1 MPASEAPEK
10 EYIKYLTSVN
20 TADLTFGRYYETDD
34 LGYDTTLVK
43 SPILE
48 DYKFPEDSET
58 PEAVNTFT
66 GGTAPSTITSG
77 DMTSNFNIVQ
87 GYLKSSNFLTGVNGW
102 KFDAVGNLEANSGT
116 FRGSLYATTG
126 NIGDWVIS
134 STGLYYDGT
143 GTPSIRTAA
152 TVGSGSD
159 GVLIDKDGIKV
170 YDSVLGV
177 VVNLPS
183 DGSAPSFASGTI
195 ENTTFE
201 INTNA
206 VLRTSDTVG
215 DGTASSAGVLINN
228 SGFYACEASQLLA
241 DANVRI
247 DRFGN
252 AFFRGTIDSS
262 TLNSTNINGGVITGS
277 SITGATITGGLLRTA
292 ASGRRI
298 EIDSTGIVLKSGTI
312 PNTYNNVLY
321 NGGLYGTGV
330 VAYINN
336 DLYKVPFYIK
346 DEQTVADFHF
356 YNRSDVPT
364 GAAEIGDVC
373 VVGAKLMICITSGT
387 PGVWQEVG
395 TQTGSR
401 SPSASS
407 SSSPSR
413 SPSASPS
420 ISPSISPSSS

>member
-1 MPASEAPEK
+1 MPT
-10 EYIKYLTSVN
+10 KYT
-20 TADLTFGRYYETDD
+20 TDE
-34 LGYDTTLVK
+34 LGYSRVLVK
-43 SPILE
+43 EPVLE
-48 DYKFPEDSET
+48 DYEYPEESV
-58 PEAVNTFT
+58 PVAASNSFT
-66 GGTAPSTITSG
+66 GGTSASTISSG
-77 DMTSNFNIVQ
+77 D
-87 GYLKSSNFLTGVNGW
+87 LTGNLNVVAGYIQSTNFSSGVTGW
-102 KFDAVGNLEANSGT
+102 KIDATGNLEANTGT

-126 NIGDWVIS
+126 NIGDWIIS
-134 STGLYYDGT
+134 TTGLYYDGT

-152 TVGSGSD
+152 SVGTGSD

-183 DGSAPSFASGTI
+183 DGSAPEFASGVI

-206 VLRTSDTVG
+206 VLRTSETVG

-228 SGFYACEASQLLA
+228 SGFYACEANQSLA

-252 AFFRGTIDSS
+252 AYFSGNINSS
-262 TLNSTNINGGVITGS
+262 TISSTNIDGGAITGS
-277 SITGATITGGLLRTA
+277 SITGATITGGLIRTA
-292 ASGRRI
+292 ATGRRI
-298 EIDSTGIVLKSGTI
+298 EIDSTGIVLKAGSTTG
-312 PNTYNNVLY
+312 TYNNFLY
-321 NGGLYGTGV
+321 NAATYGTGV
-330 VAYINN
+330 IAYINN

-356 YNRSDVPT
+356 YNRSDVPS

-373 VVGAKLMICITSGT
+373 VVGAKLMICIIAGT
-387 PGVWQEVG
+387 PGRWQEVG

-401 SPSASS
+401 SPSASPS
-407 SSSPSR
+407 ISPSR
-413 SPSASPS
+413 SPSTSLSASPS
-420 ISPSISPSSS
+420 TSPSASPS

>member
-1 MPASEAPEK
+1 MS
-10 EYIKYLTSVN
+10 KYKIT
-20 TADLTFGRYYETDD
+20 TGYTIDD
-34 LGYDTTLVK
+34 IGYDRVLVK
-43 SPILE
+43 NPVLA
-48 DYKFPEDSET
+48 DYEFPEDSAT
-58 PEAVNTFT
+58 PEAVNSFT
-66 GGTAPSTITSG
+66 GGVAPATIQSG
-77 DMTSNFNIVQ
+77 ELNGNLNVVQ
-87 GYLKSSNFLTGVNGW
+87 GYLQSSNFASGVTGW

-116 FRGSLYATTG
+116 FRGSLYATVG

-134 STGLYYDGT
+134 TTGLYYDGT

-170 YDSVLGV
+170 YDSALGV

-183 DGSAPSFASGTI
+183 DGSAPQFASGVI

-206 VLRTSDTVG
+206 VLRTSETVG
-215 DGTASSAGVLINN
+215 DGSASSAGVLINN
-228 SGFYACEASQLLA
+228 SGFYACEANQLLG

-252 AFFRGTIDSS
+252 AYFKGNIISS
-262 TLNSTNINGGVITGS
+262 TMSSTDISGGTITGS
-277 SITGATITGGLLRTA
+277 NITGATITGSLIRTA
-292 ASGRRI
+292 ATGRRI
-298 EIDSTGIVLKSGTI
+298 EIDSTGIVLKAGTT

-321 NGGLYGTGV
+321 NEGLYGTGV

-356 YNRSDVPT
+356 YNRSDIPS

-373 VVGAKLMICITSGT
+373 VVGGKLMICIVSGT
-387 PGVWQEVG
+387 PGSWQEVG

-401 SPSASS
+401 SPSVSPSA
-407 SSSPSR
+407 SPSR
-413 SPSASPS
+413 SPSTSPS
-420 ISPSISPSSS
+420 ISPSISPSPS